1 MLSLTGYRLMLW
13 TPPTD
18 MRIGTNGLSGIVCNE
33 IKEDPFRVGTLY
45 VFFNERRTT
54 VKMIA
59 WEGDGFG
66 MYYKRLSR
74 GTFGMPVYDPSTR
87 TMVLERK
94 DLLLILEGVE
104 IRYRKRFYMAG

>member
-18 MRIGTNGLSGIVCNE
+18 MRIGATGLSGIVCNE
-33 IKEDPFRVGTLY
+33 MKEDPFQVGTLY

-59 WEGDGFG
+59 CEGDGFSVG
-66 MYYKRLSR
+66 L
-74 GTFGMPVYDPSTR
+74 TV
-87 TMVLERK
+87 
-94 DLLLILEGVE
+94 
-104 IRYRKRFYMAG
+104 